1 MKGLAIA
8 LLGVA
13 IWGVSLLWPEVNGV
27 LTVPVMTGIV
37 AGLGAALV
45 LAALVSRLNRRP
57 QVDMMMRTTI
67 PVPVTRHAASR

>member
-1 MKGLAIA
+1 MKGLIIA

-13 IWGVSLLWPEVNGV
+13 IWGLSLLWPEVNGV
-27 LTVPVMTGIV
+27 LTMQGMIGLV
-37 AGLGAALV
+37 AGLAAALA
-45 LAALVSRLNRRP
+45 LAALISRLNRRP